1 MTHLAIRGLTKRF
14 PGMTEAAVAD
24 LNLEIE
30 SGSLVA
36 LLGPSGCGKTTTMKM
51 IAGLLEP
58 TAGDILFDEKSII
71 RIAPERRGAVMVF
84 QNYLLFP
91 YMTIA
96 QNVGYG
102 LKIRKMDRAEID
114 KRVSAI
120 LELVRLPGIESRRPS
135 ELSGGQQQRVA
146 LARALVVEP
155 RLLLLDEPLSN
166 LDAHLRFELR
176 DLIRDIQQK
185 MGITT
190 VFVTHDQEEAVVLAD
205 KVALILDGRLRQ
217 YADADVFYKR
227 PADEATARFF
237 GGQNF
242 ISGTSANGMFEAPLG
257 SLTLPGDAPEGSG
270 ILTFRPENVR
280 IGTAADGENTLQ
292 AKLVDKIF
300 LGTQTRLKLTV
311 GDDMITAIANPND
324 VEGYLVDQEV
334 PLALPPSTLW
344 VLTH

>member
-14 PGMTEAAVAD
+14 SGQTEAAVAD

-51 IAGLLEP
+51 VAGLLEP

-71 RIAPERRGAVMVF
+71 NIAPERRGAVMVF

-102 LKIRKMDRAEID
+102 LKIRKVDRAIID
-114 KRVSAI
+114 QRVSEI
-120 LELVRLPGIESRRPS
+120 LEMVRLPGIESRRPS

-242 ISGTSANGMFEAPLG
+242 ISGTSANGTFEAALG
-257 SLTLPGDAPEGSG
+257 SLKLPSDAPEGTG

-280 IGTAADGENTLQ
+280 IGAAADGENTLQ
-292 AKLVDKIF
+292 AKLTDKIF
-300 LGTQTRLKLTV
+300 LGTQTRLKLAV
-311 GDDMITAIANPND
+311 GDDIITAIANPND

-334 PLALPPSTLW
+334 PLSLPPATLW
-344 VLTH
+344 VLTK

>member
-71 RIAPERRGAVMVF
+71 KIAPERRGAVMVF

-91 YMTIA
+91 YMSIA

-102 LKIRKMDRAEID
+102 LKIRKMGRAVID
-114 KRVSAI
+114 QRVSEI

-242 ISGTSANGMFEAPLG
+242 ISGKSANGKFEAPLG
-257 SLTLPGDAPEGSG
+257 SLTLPGDAPQGSG

-280 IGTAADGENTLQ
+280 IGAAAEGENTLQ

-311 GDDMITAIANPND
+311 GEDMITAIANPND

>member
-58 TAGDILFDEKSII
+58 TAGDILFDENSII
-71 RIAPERRGAVMVF
+71 KIAPERRGAVMVF

-91 YMTIA
+91 YMSIA

-102 LKIRKMDRAEID
+102 LKIRKMDRAVID
-114 KRVSAI
+114 QRVSEI

-242 ISGTSANGMFEAPLG
+242 ISGKSANGKFEAPLG
-257 SLTLPGDAPEGSG
+257 SLTLPGDAPQGSG

-280 IGTAADGENTLQ
+280 IGTAAEGENTLQ

-311 GDDMITAIANPND
+311 GEDMITAIANPND

>member
-14 PGMTEAAVAD
+14 AGQTEAAVAD
-24 LNLEIE
+24 LNLEID

-58 TAGDILFDEKSII
+58 TAGDILFDEQSIL

-102 LKIRKMDRAEID
+102 LKIRKIDRAEID
-114 KRVSAI
+114 QRVREI
-120 LELVRLPGIESRRPS
+120 LEMVRLPGIEDRRPK

-155 RLLLLDEPLSN
+155 KLLLLDEPLSN

-217 YADADVFYKR
+217 YAEADMFYKR

-242 ISGTSANGMFEAPLG
+242 ISGTASNGVFEGPLG
-257 SLTLPGDAPEGSG
+257 RLALPEDAPEGAG
-270 ILTFRPENVR
+270 KLTFRPENVR
-280 IGTAADGENTLQ
+280 TGEAATGENTLR
-292 AKLVDKIF
+292 AKLVNKIF
-300 LGTQTRLKLTV
+300 LGTQTRLRLAV
-311 GDDMITAIANPND
+311 GDETITAIANPND
-324 VEGYLVDQEV
+324 VENYLVDQEV
-334 PLALPPSTLW
+334 PLALPPSALW